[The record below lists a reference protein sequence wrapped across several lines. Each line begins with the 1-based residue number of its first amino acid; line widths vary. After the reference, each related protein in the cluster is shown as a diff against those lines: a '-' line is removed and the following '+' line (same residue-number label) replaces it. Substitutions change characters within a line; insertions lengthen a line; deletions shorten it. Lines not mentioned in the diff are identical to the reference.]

1 MGIVCFY
8 FLCVCVCVGGI
19 NGGGG
24 GGGGVCDLL
33 YLRSICSFPFFS
45 FSLFLGDG
53 LILDGNSQRAVKS
66 KTTYQQFWG
75 NNSKITKF
83 SGMIL

>member
-24 GGGGVCDLL
+24 GGGGVFVISSIFDL
-33 YLRSICSFPFFS
+33 SVPFPFFLSLS
-45 FSLFLGDG
+45 FW
-53 LILDGNSQRAVKS
+53 V
-66 KTTYQQFWG
+66 TV
-75 NNSKITKF
+75 
-83 SGMIL
+83 